1 MYVLE
6 VVRYDKGIGFTHIGY
21 MKRRF
26 DSKHDACCYY
36 DFYNKHMRPLNAH
49 DNFKSDWDPNTR
61 LAYIVRRDYCMTL
74 TIKTFKPDEDDE
86 DDED

>member
-6 VVRYDKGIGFTHIGY
+6 VVRFDEGIGFTHVGY

-26 DSKHDACCYY
+26 RDKDEACIYY
-36 DFYNKHMRPLNAH
+36 DAYNKHMRPLNAYN
-49 DNFKSDWDPNTR
+49 DFKSDWDPDTR
-61 LAYIVRRDYCMTL
+61 LAYIVRRDYVMTL

-86 DDED
+86 N